1 MTRLMLVLAAGA
13 VSLLPTAAARTP
25 LQPEVACAIPV
36 SVPDSTAAERMPV
49 ARVNTAVPMPTELPR
64 CSNPLAARR
73 APAPAGEL
81 PEARELPSRR

>member
-1 MTRLMLVLAAGA
+1 MTRLMLVLAAG
-13 VSLLPTAAARTP
+13 VVTLLPTGAARAP
-25 LQPEVACAIPV
+25 FQPEVACAMPV
-36 SVPDSTAAERMPV
+36 RVPDSTAAERMPV